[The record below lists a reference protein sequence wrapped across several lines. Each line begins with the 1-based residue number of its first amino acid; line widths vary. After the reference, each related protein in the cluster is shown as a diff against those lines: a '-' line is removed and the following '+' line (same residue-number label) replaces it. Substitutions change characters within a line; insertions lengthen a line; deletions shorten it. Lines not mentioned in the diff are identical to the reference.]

1 MIITASM
8 TSMTVVCF
16 GKYKEIEDVSS
27 ALSGDGRVRFYFED
41 EFYMQYVLEIN
52 LNTVRS
58 LVERVLEKLSCEIK
72 LGDNAMTLHI
82 TLNGELQQRF
92 SNLEIGYERTILET
106 AMIAVD
112 SKEINGIRIAVP
124 AFDKK
129 SRLIVTETKTLTW
142 CERLHVFKSDAE
154 RYWNSRWID
163 PACVNQK
170 KLTRAERLL
179 GDMYNSVT
187 GTKSS
192 PDKESGDD
200 GESGDE

>member
-1 MIITASM
+1 MIITANM
-8 TSMTVVCF
+8 VKMTVVCF
-16 GKYKEIEDVSS
+16 GKYESEENVSS
-27 ALSGDGRVRFYFED
+27 ALAGDGRVRFYFED
-41 EFYMQYVLEIN
+41 DFFMEYVLEIN
-52 LNTVRS
+52 LNTVRT
-58 LVERVLEKLSCEIK
+58 LVERVLDKLACEIK

-92 SNLEIGYERTILET
+92 SNLEIGYERTTLET

-129 SRLIVTETKTLTW
+129 GKLILTETKAITW
-142 CERLHVFKSDAE
+142 CERLHVFKADAE

-187 GTKSS
+187 GKSE